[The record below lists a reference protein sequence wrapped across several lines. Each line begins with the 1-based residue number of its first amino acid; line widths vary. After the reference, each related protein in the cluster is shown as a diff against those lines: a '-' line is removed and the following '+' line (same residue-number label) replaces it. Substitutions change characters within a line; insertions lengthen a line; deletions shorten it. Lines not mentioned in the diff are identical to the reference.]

1 MIRKPIVFPGNAP
14 LTRAVAAEVV
24 QTASGFEARVM
35 IQRDQKIVNAKS
47 MLGLLSLGADD
58 QSNMVLIAEGA
69 DEDAAAAAVLKVLA

>member
-58 QSNMVLIAEGA
+58 QANMVLIAEGA
-69 DEDAAAAAVLKVLA
+69 DEAAAADAVMKVLG

>member
-58 QSNMVLIAEGA
+58 QANMVLVAEGT
-69 DEDAAAAAVLKVLA
+69 DEAVAVDAVMKVLT